1 MAHVAEELLALLK
14 EVKIDERNL
23 QLAIVLALLYAVDM
37 LLADNRKLVLALV
50 GEGKCL
56 AIVLEAAC

>member
-14 EVKIDERNL
+14 EVEIDERNL
-23 QLAIVLALLYAVDM
+23 QLAVVLALLDAVDM

-50 GEGKCL
+50 GEG
-56 AIVLEAAC
+56 